1 MNSRTTQD
9 SNFRYGHFTNSCLEI
24 FDNVPV
30 LEPII
35 SSHIQEV
42 YPTTSLDESSI
53 EFEYETDRNVFID
66 MRDTHLLIK
75 LKAHKNR
82 FFDDYAEI
90 DEHKDGGDGVLDETT
105 TAADY
110 SYYTHVNN
118 LLHSLFSNVEVY
130 LNNYQVYNSNG
141 LYAHKAQISNEFN
154 ASTTSNVGILK
165 CHGYSYEQKPGNHSD
180 EVFKERSK
188 NIADDQ
194 VVTLYGRLAID
205 FFQCEKMLMPGTRI
219 RLKLIRSRPNFYMLS
234 ANPNVSLKIQDCSLF
249 TRRVALN
256 ENYFQ
261 ILKMQL
267 SNMPASYNFM
277 ETIAR
282 TFIIPSRQNLFIQE
296 NVFNNAPIRRIAIAM
311 NTNSSFT
318 GSYPGNPFHYQ
329 KFDLRE
335 LRIIRG
341 GRAVVHLNT
350 EDDCRP
356 YVTTM
361 KAMSF
366 NEEFPSIPVEDFN
379 DHYILVFDLTSLQ
392 DCTEFIH
399 YPELTGESL
408 RVEMFFKTQLPS
420 VTEVI
425 ILGERI
431 STVRIDEH
439 GAVAKNT

>member
-1 MNSRTTQD
+1 MNNRTTQD

-194 VVTLYGRLAID
+194 VVTLY
-205 FFQCEKMLMPGTRI
+205 
-219 RLKLIRSRPNFYMLS
+219 
-234 ANPNVSLKIQDCSLF
+234 
-249 TRRVALN
+249 
-256 ENYFQ
+256 
-261 ILKMQL
+261 
-267 SNMPASYNFM
+267 
-277 ETIAR
+277 
-282 TFIIPSRQNLFIQE
+282 
-296 NVFNNAPIRRIAIAM
+296 
-311 NTNSSFT
+311 
-318 GSYPGNPFHYQ
+318 
-329 KFDLRE
+329 
-335 LRIIRG
+335 
-341 GRAVVHLNT
+341 
-350 EDDCRP
+350 
-356 YVTTM
+356 
-361 KAMSF
+361 
-366 NEEFPSIPVEDFN
+366 
-379 DHYILVFDLTSLQ
+379 
-392 DCTEFIH
+392 
-399 YPELTGESL
+399 
-408 RVEMFFKTQLPS
+408 
-420 VTEVI
+420 
-425 ILGERI
+425 
-431 STVRIDEH
+431 
-439 GAVAKNT
+439 